1 MINRRLYILAFIC
14 LATLSCEY
22 ISTSTDTTTQ
32 SEPSEIVAQVGSS
45 ILTRSDIAN
54 LVNSNTS
61 EQDSL
66 LITNRYVQNWLK
78 KELLVKK
85 ANQNMRIDMADI
97 EKKVADYRYA
107 LISYEYQKLK
117 VEQELDTVVSEE
129 EIAQYYDQNKENF
142 SLRQNIFR
150 GRFIKVSQQA
160 QKLNNVKRWIKSSRP
175 NDLESLRS
183 YAFQFADN
191 YSLEDSTWIKFD
203 DIIKNSPFSTISN
216 KIQFLRSNRYVEET
230 DSLYLYL
237 LKINEYKI
245 SEELSPLEFVK
256 DDIRDII
263 INKRKIELVKRL
275 ENEIYEQAKEN
286 EDYQVFR

>member
-1 MINRRLYILAFIC
+1 MCLNNWVILINRRLYILAFIC

-142 SLRQNIFR
+142 SLRQ
-150 GRFIKVSQQA
+150 K
-160 QKLNNVKRWIKSSRP
+160 
-175 NDLESLRS
+175 
-183 YAFQFADN
+183 
-191 YSLEDSTWIKFD
+191 
-203 DIIKNSPFSTISN
+203 
-216 KIQFLRSNRYVEET
+216 
-230 DSLYLYL
+230 L
-237 LKINEYKI
+237 LKLK
-245 SEELSPLEFVK
+245 
-256 DDIRDII
+256 
-263 INKRKIELVKRL
+263 
-275 ENEIYEQAKEN
+275 Q
-286 EDYQVFR
+286 